1 MWDVHQHELIA
12 CAAILLAG
20 TILGLAPGYV
30 RKAFVILVFA
40 TGLLSWVSSLAEAFA
55 AAAVVSLFG

>member
-1 MWDVHQHELIA
+1 MWDVHQNELIA

-20 TILGLAPGYV
+20 TILGLAPGYL
-30 RKAFVILVFA
+30 RKAFFILVFGA
-40 TGLLSWVSSLAEAFA
+40 GLMAWVANIAEAFA